1 MGIIKKE
8 NVQIEFIH
16 VYETYDNDEE
26 YVTVYYD
33 SGTKEPVKVIWNDI
47 EFDVLE
53 KRYPRFNYYTLG
65 VDDEN
70 FKKLKKTYLYDKL
83 TVDAKLVQ
91 FSHAVR
97 IGIDK
102 VEEMFKNSKYL
113 TKQELKGIIDYLD
126 KVEDVAIDEMMYD
139 DEYEYDSD
147 DMYDIIMEAE
157 VIEAEIPEL

>member
-8 NVQIEFIH
+8 NVMITFTH
-16 VYETYDNDEE
+16 VREMYDDDEE
-26 YVTVYYD
+26 YATVYYD
-33 SGTKEPVKVIWNDI
+33 SGTKEPVKVEWEGI
-47 EFDVLE
+47 EFKVLE
-53 KRYPRFNYYTLG
+53 KGWFNYYKLG
-65 VDDEN
+65 VDKEN
-70 FKKLKKTYLYDKL
+70 FEKLKKKYLYDIF

-91 FSHAVR
+91 FSHTVR
-97 IGIDK
+97 IGINK
-102 VEEMFKNSKYL
+102 IKETFKNSKYL
-113 TKQELKGIIDYLD
+113 TKNELEGIIDYLY